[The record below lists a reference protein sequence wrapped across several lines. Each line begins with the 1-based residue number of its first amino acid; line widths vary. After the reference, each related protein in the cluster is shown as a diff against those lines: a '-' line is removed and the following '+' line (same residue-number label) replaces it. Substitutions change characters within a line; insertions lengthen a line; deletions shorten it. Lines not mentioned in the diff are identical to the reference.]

1 MTAPTRIR
9 GRWALGLVAVVAV
22 VAVALALPGCGS
34 DDAKSVAPADDLE
47 LIDQAATKIDR
58 AAAAS
63 ANPVRDRYIPGPK
76 KFKVVCLSSDEARAR
91 EVPPGFIQCHVEAF
105 SRSSKQRPE
114 SVYIESEDWRVPVED
129 GTVGEPVIFDGYRI
143 ADFLRRDH
151 RLGCSV
157 QKTRSERCKSPFTQ
171 KPPEAP

>member
-9 GRWALGLVAVVAV
+9 GWWALGLVAVVA
-22 VAVALALPGCGS
+22 LACAAAGCGG
-34 DDAKSVAPADDLE
+34 DDGKSGAPAEDQE
-47 LIDQAATKIDR
+47 LVDQATTKIER

-63 ANPVRDRYIPGPK
+63 ANPVRDRYIPGAK
-76 KFKVVCLSSDEARAR
+76 KFKVVCLSSEQAQGK
-91 EVPPGFIQCHVEAF
+91 EVPSGFLQCHVEAF
-105 SRSSKQRPE
+105 SRSTKRRPE

-129 GTVGEPVIFDGYRI
+129 GTVGEPVIVDGYRI

-157 QKTRSERCKSPFTQ
+157 RKTPVERCKSPFAEQ
-171 KPPEAP
+171 PPGTPTP

>member
-1 MTAPTRIR
+1 VDDLMTAPTRIR
-9 GRWALGLVAVVAV
+9 GWWTLGLLAV
-22 VAVALALPGCGS
+22 VALALATPGCGG
-34 DDAKSVAPADDLE
+34 DDGKSGSPADDQE
-47 LIDQAATKIDR
+47 LVDQATQKIDR

-76 KFKVVCLSSDEARAR
+76 KFKIVCLSPEQAQER
-91 EVPPGFIQCHVEAF
+91 EVPSGFLQCHVEAF
-105 SRSSKQRPE
+105 STSSKQRPE

-157 QKTRSERCKSPFTQ
+157 GKTPPERCKSPF
-171 KPPEAP
+171 PAGP